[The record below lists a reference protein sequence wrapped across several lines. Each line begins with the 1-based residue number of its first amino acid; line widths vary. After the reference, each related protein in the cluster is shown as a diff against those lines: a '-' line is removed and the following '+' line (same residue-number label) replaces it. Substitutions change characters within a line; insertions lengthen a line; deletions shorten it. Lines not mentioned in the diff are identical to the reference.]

1 MSLITVREHARL
13 TTGTVPSESL
23 DVASIPET
31 AFDWLCREAQ
41 RFRRNGA
48 PLVQIEDRR
57 WLRLDNYV
65 GVLESPC
72 GTRIEILPKH
82 VDDSDD
88 PAPAREVLQRMLRY
102 ALQLPVRETAPTAL
116 KTFTAPVSEW
126 VIQQFLSELNAL
138 VRRGLRSDYRQ
149 VEEEVRFMRG
159 RLLVGKQMR
168 QPIGRQHQFHV
179 EHQIFDVNR
188 PENRLIA
195 AALKK
200 VTGMARSVENW
211 RLANELEHLLIDV
224 PLSKDV
230 AGDFRRWSSDR
241 LMSHYA
247 GIRVWC
253 EIILS
258 DQNPTSVMGQWRG
271 KSLLFPMERVF
282 ESYVEAMLRRVLPP
296 SVKLRRQLSQHYLCT
311 QDGERI
317 FQLKPDFL
325 VEIGDATWVV
335 DAKWKRIDGSDRS
348 KNYGLS
354 QGDFYQL
361 YAYGRHYL
369 KGQGQM
375 LLVYPRTASFQVPLE
390 PFDMQDGIRLTV
402 IPLDLES
409 GQLIGVPPLGDS
421 PGFFCDGVTELQELH
436 G

>member
-13 TTGTVPSESL
+13 TTGPVPSGSL
-23 DVASIPET
+23 DIASVSET

-41 RFRRNGA
+41 RFRSNGA
-48 PLVQIEDRR
+48 ALVQIEDRR

-72 GTRIEILPKH
+72 GTRIEILPKY
-82 VDDSDD
+82 VDDSNR
-88 PAPAREVLQRMLRY
+88 PAPAREVLLRMLRS
-102 ALQLPVRETAPTAL
+102 ALQLPVRETAPAAL

-138 VRRGLRSDYRQ
+138 VRRGLRCDYRQ

-168 QPIGRQHQFHV
+168 QPIGRQHLFHV
-179 EHQIFDVNR
+179 EHQVFDINR

-200 VTGMARSVENW
+200 VAGMARSVENW
-211 RLANELEHLLIDV
+211 RLANELEHQLIEV
-224 PLSKDV
+224 PISKDV
-230 AGDFRRWSSDR
+230 ASDFRRWSTDR

-253 EIILS
+253 ELILS

-271 KSLLFPMERVF
+271 TSLLFPMERVF
-282 ESYVEAMLRRVLPP
+282 EAYVEAMLRRALPP
-296 SVKLRRQLSQHYLCT
+296 SARLTRQLSQHYLCT
-311 QDGERI
+311 QEGERI
-317 FQLKPDFL
+317 FQLKPDFR
-325 VEIGDATWVV
+325 VEIGGATWVV
-335 DAKWKRIDGSDRS
+335 DAKWKRLDGSDRTN
-348 KNYGLS
+348 KYGLS

-361 YAYGRHYL
+361 FAYGKHYL
-369 KGQGQM
+369 QGEGQM
-375 LLVYPRTASFQVPLE
+375 LLVYPKTASFQAPLA
-390 PFDMQDGIRLTV
+390 PFEMQGGIRLTV

-409 GQLIGVPPLGDS
+409 GQLIGMPLFGDLQS
-421 PGFFCDGVTELQELH
+421 LFGERVTELQELH